1 MKFSRALLLTA
12 ALAACSTDQHA
23 TSRQFPLSPTDQA
36 GTPSQGANAVEGQVY
51 TMSNDPAGN
60 EVLVF
65 DRGHDGALTPAGSY
79 ATGSLGTGV
88 SLGNQGG
95 VTLDAAG
102 RFLLVV
108 NAGSNTV
115 SSLRVNYDGS
125 LTLADVQGSGG
136 IHPISVTTS
145 RGLVYV
151 LNDGG
156 AGNIAGLTISSQG
169 TLAPIAG
176 SSRPLSSATSGPAQI
191 SFDAVG
197 HHLVV
202 TEKATNLISS
212 YTVDP
217 HGMATGPVTTPSN
230 GAVPFGFAFTNT
242 NFLIVSEAAASA
254 VSSYAADAGDG
265 WSVVSPSVID
275 TQVAACWIAVTGN
288 GRFAYTTNAGS
299 GNISGYAIRNG
310 SLTLL
315 DANGVTGV
323 IGAGSSPLDMAI
335 SRGDRFLYAL
345 AVGTSQ
351 IAGFAI
357 GQDGSLTPVAGASG
371 LPASADGLAA
381 R

>member
-12 ALAACSTDQHA
+12 ALAACSTDQNA
-23 TSRQFPLSPTDQA
+23 SSRQFPLSPTDQA

-65 DRGHDGALTPAGSY
+65 DRAHDGALTPSGSY
-79 ATGSLGTGV
+79 ATGGLGTGAT
-88 SLGNQGG
+88 LGNQAGL
-95 VTLDAAG
+95 TLDAGG

-115 SSLRVNYDGS
+115 SSLRVNHDGS
-125 LTLADVQGSGG
+125 LTLADVQGAGG
-136 IHPISVTTS
+136 THPISVTTS

-169 TLAPIAG
+169 ALAPIAG
-176 SSRPLSSATSGPAQI
+176 SSRPLSSASSGPAQI
-191 SFDAVG
+191 SFDAVA

-202 TEKATNLISS
+202 TEKATSLISS
-212 YTVDP
+212 YAVDA
-217 HGMATGPVTTPSN
+217 HGVATGPVTTPSS

-242 NFLIVSEAAASA
+242 NFLIVSEAVASA
-254 VSSYAADAGDG
+254 VSSYAAGAGNS
-265 WSVVSPSVID
+265 WSVVSPSVTD
-275 TQVAACWIAVTGN
+275 TQVAACWIAVTNN
-288 GRFAYTTNAGS
+288 GRFAYTTNAGT

-315 DANGVTGV
+315 DANGVTGD
-323 IGAGSSPLDMAI
+323 IGSGSTPLDMAI

-345 AVGTSQ
+345 AVGTHE

-371 LPASADGLAA
+371 LPGSANGLAA